1 MDYGGFHNH
10 EFNFNDDNG
19 KKLTKKQAKYLILA
33 IIVIIMIFIL
43 GGVFL

>member
-10 EFNFNDDNG
+10 EFNFNHDNG
-19 KKLTKKQAKYLILA
+19 KKLNKKQAKYLILA
-33 IIVIIMIFIL
+33 IIIILMIFVL